1 MAGRQA
7 FGFRRLEGRKVRP
20 FACSAAVIAVAIG
33 IGRFAYTPLLVLMQ
47 RDAGLSVTMA
57 GVLAST
63 NLAGYLAGALAGLH
77 PLLKARPR
85 RTIAVASI
93 GIVLLTAAMA
103 LPAWAWLPARFL
115 TGGLSG
121 IVFVSLVSL
130 VLHYAAAVRSHLGIG
145 VFFSGVGLGIAGAGA
160 FVPVFAS
167 FGGSRGAWVLVALM
181 AAVLLAIALPGVPEP
196 VQPAARAA
204 TPGTTEE
211 PPRGFARL
219 ALVYTVEGAA
229 YIIPATFIVAMI
241 AENATFARYS
251 ALTWIV
257 VGLVA
262 APSTTMWTAIARRWG
277 MTAALADALIVQGV
291 ALLAPWF
298 VPAPFDA
305 LVVAVGLG
313 ATFLGITA
321 LTNALG
327 RIGRADGGVNAVA
340 LLTVLYGIG
349 QLAGPLIATHIVL
362 LTDSYRPAVAMA
374 GAALLAT
381 TALFVSGTLRTR

>member
-1 MAGRQA
+1 M
-7 FGFRRLEGRKVRP
+7 RP

-63 NLAGYLAGALAGLH
+63 NLAGYLAGAFAGLH

-115 TGGLSG
+115 TGVLSG

-130 VLHYAAAVRSHLGIG
+130 VLHYAAAVGSHLGIG
-145 VFFSGVGLGIAGAGA
+145 VFFSGVGLGIAGAGTLVPA
-160 FVPVFAS
+160 FALFD
-167 FGGSRGAWVLVALM
+167 GSRGAWLLLALVA
-181 AAVLLAIALPGVPEP
+181 AAIVAIALPGVPEP
-196 VQPAARAA
+196 VQGAERRPVSE
-204 TPGTTEE
+204 TTEE
-211 PPRGFARL
+211 VPPGFGRL
-219 ALVYTVEGAA
+219 ALVYMVEGAA

-241 AENATFARYS
+241 AERAEFARFS
-251 ALTWIV
+251 AVTWIV

-262 APSTTMWTAIARRWG
+262 APSTTLWTAIARRWG
-277 MTAALADALIVQGV
+277 MPAALADALIVQGV
-291 ALLAPWF
+291 TLLAPWF
-298 VPAPFDA
+298 VPAPWDA
-305 LVVAVGLG
+305 LVVAIGLG

-340 LLTVLYGIG
+340 VLTVLYGIG

-362 LTDSYRPAVAMA
+362 LTNSYRPAFAIA
-374 GAALLAT
+374 GVALLAS
-381 TALFVSGTLRTR
+381 TALYVSSSLRTR